1 MYSSC
6 HLQPLIIEYVISMAT
21 TSIDVI
27 ECKMLSISEML
38 DIINK
43 VDAI

>member
-1 MYSSC
+1 MYSFC
-6 HLQPLIIEYVISMAT
+6 HLQPLIIENVISTAT
-21 TSIDVI
+21 TSIAVI
-27 ECKMLSISEML
+27 ECKMLSILEML

>member
-1 MYSSC
+1 MYSFC
-6 HLQPLIIEYVISMAT
+6 HLQTLLTEHVISKAT
-21 TSIDVI
+21 TSTAVT
-27 ECKMLSISEML
+27 ECKMLSVSEML